1 MVWAVTALTFGG
13 EIRGLLSFI
22 SGPAELTKLVDA
34 GLARRQNQ
42 RGYRIARNIF
52 RKTTAR
58 TGSFMNPFKCALN
71 CSQFVIYSRQAGCIF
86 TNNSKLFFK
95 QMFIL
100 CDDTSHRSLATTIG
114 LKILL

>member
-22 SGPAELTKLVDA
+22 SGPAELTKPVDA

-42 RGYRIARNIF
+42 RGYRIGRNIF

-71 CSQFVIYSRQAGCIF
+71 CSQFVIYGRRAGG
-86 TNNSKLFFK
+86 
-95 QMFIL
+95 MYV
-100 CDDTSHRSLATTIG
+100 H
-114 LKILL
+114 

>member
-42 RGYRIARNIF
+42 RGYRIGRNIF

-71 CSQFVIYSRQAGCIF
+71 CSQFVIYGRQAGCIF
-86 TNNSKLFFK
+86 TNNSMLFFK

-100 CDDTSHRSLATTIG
+100 SDDTSHRSLATTIG
-114 LKILL
+114 LKVLL